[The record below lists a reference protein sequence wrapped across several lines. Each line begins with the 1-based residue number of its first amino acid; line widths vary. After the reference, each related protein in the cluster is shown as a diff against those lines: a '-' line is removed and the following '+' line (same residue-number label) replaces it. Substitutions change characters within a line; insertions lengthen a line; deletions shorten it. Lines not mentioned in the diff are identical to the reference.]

1 MRFLRTIGNLMR
13 HDGRFRFG
21 FSVGAILV
29 VLAVLSFFIPWD
41 PRTWSM
47 FPRDKPPS
55 WQHLLGTNSMGQDIF
70 WLATLA
76 IKNSLILGIVAAAIS
91 RVIAIVLGLVSGYR
105 GGFLDRVLMTVN
117 DSFVIIPIFPLLIL
131 VASILRSQLN
141 VVILGTVLGLF
152 GWQWDARLFRSM
164 VLSLREREFTRTAEL
179 SGMGS
184 VKVVFSEHLPF
195 VVPLVMAA
203 SLNNILWAIGMEV
216 TLAVLGL
223 SSLEVPTLGT
233 MIYWALQYQA
243 IFLGWWNWILTP
255 VLICVFL
262 ILALYMLSVSI
273 SEYLDPRTRLL
284 MIRLREE

>member
-1 MRFLRTIGNLMR
+1 MRIFRTIGNLLR

-21 FSVGAILV
+21 FIIMAVLV
-29 VLAVLSFFIPWD
+29 ILAVVSVFIPWD
-41 PRTWSM
+41 PRTWNV

-55 WQHLLGTNSMGQDIF
+55 LQNLLGTNSMGQDIF
-70 WLATLA
+70 WEATLA
-76 IKNSLILGIVAAAIS
+76 IRNSLILGIVAAAIS
-91 RVIAIVLGLVSGYR
+91 RVIAIVVGLVAGYR
-105 GGFLDRVLMTVN
+105 GGFVDRVLMTVN

-131 VASILRSQLN
+131 VASMLRSQIN
-141 VVILGTVLGLF
+141 VAILGVVLGLF
-152 GWQWDARLFRSM
+152 GWQWDARMFRSM
-164 VLSLREREFTRTAEL
+164 ILSLREREFTHTAVL

-195 VVPLVMAA
+195 VIPLVMAA

-223 SSLEVPTLGT
+223 SSLEIPTLGT

-262 ILALYMLSVSI
+262 ILALYTLSVSI
-273 SEYLDPRTRLL
+273 SEYLDPRTRLML
-284 MIRLREE
+284 IRLKEE